1 MSLPCPSTPWMP
13 QLAWFWCHME
23 SLRDSGQGPPTSDS
37 GLMPASRVQVLWWW
51 QVPPLSS
58 SFCVDVV
65 WGGSAERLKGSDAAL
80 CWLVT
85 QSGQEEEAE
94 QGWREARLRATHSH
108 LLPKAFLVSALKV
121 VNPRTPLSPA
131 TTRMVG
137 SPTVPNSPNLL
148 DWCPRRLTQGHK
160 AEGL

>member
-1 MSLPCPSTPWMP
+1 MDAPASLVLVPYGISERLRAGPPYLRQWIDASLPC
-13 QLAWFWCHME
+13 A
-23 SLRDSGQGPPTSDS
+23 GVVVVAG
-37 GLMPASRVQVLWWW
+37 
-51 QVPPLSS
+51 S
-58 SFCVDVV
+58 SFFFLFLRGCCL
-65 WGGSAERLKGSDAAL
+65 GGSAERLKGSDAAL

-137 SPTVPNSPNLL
+137 PPTVPNSPNLL